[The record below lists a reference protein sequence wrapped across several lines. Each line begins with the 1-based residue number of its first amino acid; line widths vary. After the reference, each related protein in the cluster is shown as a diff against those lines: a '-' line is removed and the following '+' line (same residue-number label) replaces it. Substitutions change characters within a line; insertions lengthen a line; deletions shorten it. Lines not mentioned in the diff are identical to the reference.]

1 MLAERSG
8 SMGNKVGPDCAHGGR
23 RAGIPV
29 SSSSVG
35 KLGRA
40 ALVVGVGLVVAN
52 CGATSSK
59 LASKVDPKYGVS
71 ASPRVVA
78 FGEPV
83 PKGGGV
89 YRVGKPYQVA
99 GRTYVPE
106 ENTRYRAEGIASWY
120 GDDFHGRLTANGEI
134 FDMDSIA
141 AAHPTLPMPSY
152 VRVTN
157 LDNRKSMIV
166 RVNDR
171 GPYHS
176 DRVIDVSRK
185 AADLLGFSGRGTA
198 RVRVE
203 YVGKAPLEGSDDRK
217 LVATLRD
224 NGSAPMP
231 VNSGVMVASNGA
243 LPGFTPGTSRM
254 PVSNVPAP
262 PDRPFDLGEATGV
275 ASAEPVLRSQNVAVA
290 APSAPAPRA
299 VAAAPLPTIQTQR
312 APQLASAGMMRAAR
326 PAPAKPRAVAQAPLP
341 APQAPVAQAAA
352 TRPLRVASA
361 PTAPA
366 VPAADSLAATG
377 WVVGAQPV
385 ANYAPSSGIVT
396 PVGTGRGLY

>member
-1 MLAERSG
+1 
-8 SMGNKVGPDCAHGGR
+8 MGNKVGPTCAR
-23 RAGIPV
+23 RTHRAETSV
-29 SSSSVG
+29 SQSSVG

-78 FGEPV
+78 LGEPV
-83 PKGGGV
+83 PKGGGA

-99 GRTYVPE
+99 GRTYVPQ
-106 ENTRYRAEGIASWY
+106 ENTRYRSEGVASWY
-120 GDDFHGRLTANGEI
+120 GDDFHGRLTANGEV
-134 FDMDSIA
+134 FDMESIA

-176 DRVIDVSRK
+176 DRVIDVSQK
-185 AADLLGFSGRGTA
+185 AADLLGFKSRGTA

-203 YVGKAPLEGSDDRK
+203 YVGRAPLEGSDDRK
-217 LVATLRD
+217 LIATLRND
-224 NGSAPMP
+224 GSSPMP

-243 LPGFTPGTSRM
+243 LPVSAAPTARM
-254 PVSNVPAP
+254 PAGNVPTP
-262 PDRPFDLGEATGV
+262 PDRPFDLGEGTGV
-275 ASAEPVLRSQNVAVA
+275 ATAEPVLRSQNVAVA
-290 APSAPAPRA
+290 APVAAAPRA
-299 VAAAPLPTIQTQR
+299 VAAQPLPTISTQR
-312 APQLASAGMMRAAR
+312 TQVATAGMLPAGR
-326 PAPAKPRAVAQAPLP
+326 PAAAKPRPVAQAPLP
-341 APQAPVAQAAA
+341 AAAA
-352 TRPLRVASA
+352 APAAPPVRVASA
-361 PTAPA
+361 PAAPA
-366 VPAADSLAATG
+366 PAADPIAASG
-377 WVVGAQPV
+377 WMVGPQPV
-385 ANYAPSSGIVT
+385 ANYAPSAVVT